1 MVNNKQQSGV
11 ALIQVLLLTTLL
23 LMMALHFTLSSAQ
36 QVDIA
41 SSLDDKLQAELKLR
55 TVENE
60 LLFALLTLPKSEG
73 FAEFTK
79 ADPMGKIWNFHNVA
93 FYPNPDVAVRLQD
106 LNGLVSLYGMRQREF
121 LTPVVRAMGF
131 NEAQTRQA
139 FDSLQKWQ
147 SERPQFGRPDALRH
161 NFLPHLSELAYL
173 LPLTTEQYQQAE
185 KVLTPFPTRQFN
197 PHQAPFEL
205 WQMLYGVKVAE
216 QLQKLRSAGQLSAN
230 KFIQLVRIEEND
242 SLTFTVGNTFRL
254 SLEAR
259 HGEAVA
265 KKSFICY
272 IRDQSRT
279 PIIWIQ

>member
-73 FAEFTK
+73 FAEITK
-79 ADPMGKIWNFHNVA
+79 AHPIGKIWNFHGGT
-93 FYPNPDVAVRLQD
+93 FYPIDDVSVQLQD
-106 LNGLVSLYGMRQREF
+106 LNGLVSLYGMRQREYLVPIF
-121 LTPVVRAMGF
+121 SGLGF
-131 NEAQTRQA
+131 TELQIRQI

-161 NFLPHLSELAYL
+161 NFLPHLSELKFLHPMTVGQYAKAEKL
-173 LPLTTEQYQQAE
+173 LTT
-185 KVLTPFPTRQFN
+185 FPTFQFN
-197 PHQAPFEL
+197 PRNAPDEL
-205 WQMLYGVKVAE
+205 LLLLYPAIA
-216 QLQKLRSAGQLSAN
+216 QPLIKLRKSSTLSAN
-230 KFIQLVRIEEND
+230 RFIQLARISDDDET
-242 SLTFTVGNTFRL
+242 LTFTTSDTFHVT
-254 SLEAR
+254 LEAR
-259 HGEAVA
+259 HGQAVA

-279 PIIWIQ
+279 PLTWIQ